1 MASEDSSK
9 QPTKRMDCT
18 LGLTTIRYLELL
30 SRTGAHGT
38 SVSDVMKGLI
48 EAAIRQAITD
58 GWIGKI
64 PPGA

>member
-1 MASEDSSK
+1 MTSDDGSK

-18 LGLTTIRYLELL
+18 VALTTVRYLDLL
-30 SRTGAHGT
+30 SKTGMHGT
-38 SVSDVMKGLI
+38 GISDVMKGLI
-48 EAAIRQAITD
+48 EAGIRQAITD